1 MDEFDIYEIDL
12 LEERDDIDNIE
23 RAFMLGYLKG

>member
-12 LEERDDIDNIE
+12 LEERDNIDNVE
-23 RAFMLGYLKG
+23 RAFMLGYLKD